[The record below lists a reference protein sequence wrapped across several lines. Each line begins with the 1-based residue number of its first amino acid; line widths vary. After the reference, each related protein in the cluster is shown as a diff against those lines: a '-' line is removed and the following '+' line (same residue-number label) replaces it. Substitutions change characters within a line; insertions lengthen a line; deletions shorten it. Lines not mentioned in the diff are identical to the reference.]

1 MNNNNKS
8 AAWWLWACRIFVG
21 VLFIFSGFIKIND
34 PLGFSYKLEEYFEV
48 LHLNFLGGFAL
59 SIAVLLCSLEMILGF
74 AMLIGVRAVST
85 AWGLLLLVIFFGFLT
100 FYSAYFKVVQTC
112 GCFGDAIPLTPWQSF
127 GKDMFL
133 LILVLVLFFYRR
145 NISPLFTNKNGDR
158 LLVIAIAASIG
169 IGLYTYNFLPF
180 IDFLPY
186 KVGANI
192 LDEMK
197 TPPGAKPDEYEL
209 TYHLKN
215 KKTGATKVMNNTD
228 YLKSNIWKDNEWE
241 VIGDPERRFV
251 KLGFAPKIRDLQI
264 TDAHGND
271 YTKEILSIPFKNL
284 VVVAYNLNKTNAD
297 AIDQLN
303 ALAINLRQN
312 FNTRSILL
320 TSNSAKDAKAFSEK
334 HRLIFEIFYADEV
347 PLKTM
352 VRASPGILLLKNGT
366 IINKWH
372 YHSVP
377 NYDELVK
384 DYFQQ

>member
-48 LHLNFLGGFAL
+48 LHLNFLSGFAL
-59 SIAVLLCSLEMILGF
+59 NIAVLLCSLEMILGF

-215 KKTGATKVMNNTD
+215 KKTGATKAMNNTD

-251 KLGFAPKIRDLQI
+251 KLGFAPKIRDLEI

>member
-48 LHLNFLGGFAL
+48 LHLNFLSGFAL

-251 KLGFAPKIRDLQI
+251 KLGFAPKIRDLEI

>member
-48 LHLNFLGGFAL
+48 LHLNFLSGFAL

-215 KKTGATKVMNNTD
+215 KKTGATKAMNNTD

-251 KLGFAPKIRDLQI
+251 KLGFAPKIRDLEI

>member
-215 KKTGATKVMNNTD
+215 KKTGATKAMNNTD

-251 KLGFAPKIRDLQI
+251 KLGFAPKIRDLEI